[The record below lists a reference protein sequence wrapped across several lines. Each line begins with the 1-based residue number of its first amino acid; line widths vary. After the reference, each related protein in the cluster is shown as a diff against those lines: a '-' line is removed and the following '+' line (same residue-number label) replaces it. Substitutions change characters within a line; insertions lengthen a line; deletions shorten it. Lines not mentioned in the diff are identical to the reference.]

1 MPPRESAIAN
11 QQPYCHQ
18 QNCVQ
23 ASRGLVEIDGEMTPP
38 MNGPL
43 AMTRC
48 FESSDPKPFGVTA
61 VPELQML
68 EIAQNKE
75 NFLG

>member
-1 MPPRESAIAN
+1 M
-11 QQPYCHQ
+11 
-18 QNCVQ
+18 
-23 ASRGLVEIDGEMTPP
+23 EIDREMTPP

-43 AMTRC
+43 ATTRC

-61 VPELQML
+61 VLELQML
-68 EIAQNKE
+68 EIAQNKV